1 MRKKSLIETNPYLKD
16 PDRYEHALITN
27 VSSSTTVELGVL
39 SQTITNALEQRVE
52 DLREFIVFEPKESS
66 QESD

>member
-16 PDRYEHALITN
+16 PDKYEQALITN
-27 VSSSTTVELGVL
+27 VASSTAVELGVL
-39 SQTITNALEQRVE
+39 PQTITNALERRVE
-52 DLREFIVFEPKESS
+52 DLREFIVFEPKESF